1 VNPDPFN
8 LSHFIT
14 AQDPLMQDVLAQLR
28 TGQKA
33 SHWMWF
39 VFPQIRG
46 LGSSATARR
55 YAIASREEAVAYLG
69 HAVLGAR
76 LRACTQLALNIQGRS
91 AEQVFGYPDDLKF
104 RSCMTLFAEVGREEP
119 LFRQALQKYFAGE
132 PDSRTL
138 DILST
143 C

>member
-1 VNPDPFN
+1 
-8 LSHFIT
+8 
-14 AQDPLMQDVLAQLR
+14 MEDVLAQLR